1 MAEQIPMT
9 ADGYQR
15 LEESLARE
23 RDRREAAIEQI
34 AALRDE
40 ESNLEDRNLELA
52 QIDLQTM
59 EARVLELED
68 VLARAVI
75 VEAPEGEERVQL
87 GSVVMLADEEHGREL
102 RVQLVSAVEI
112 DATADGPTQVS
123 DDSPVGQAIKG
134 RQAGDSVDVELADRT
149 TRYVIRSI
157 GAR

>member
-40 ESNLEDRNLELA
+40 ENNLEDRNLEVA

-75 VEAPEGEERVQL
+75 VEATEGDARVEL
-87 GSVVMLADEEHGREL
+87 GSVVVLADETHGREL

-123 DDSPVGQAIKG
+123 DDSPVGQAIRG
-134 RQAGDSVDVELADRT
+134 RQAGEHVAVQLAERT
-149 TRYVIRSI
+149 TRSVFRTV